1 VFGDML
7 ELGENAPA
15 SHFRIGHLIAGLSV
29 DRLFAFGACAAHAAQ
44 GAKEGGM
51 SGAAIDHTTDRGR
64 LREAV
69 RGFVAEGDVVLV
81 KGSRGMR
88 LDEVAADIREVMA

>member
-1 VFGDML
+1 
-7 ELGENAPA
+7 
-15 SHFRIGHLIAGLSV
+15 V
-29 DRLFAFGACAAHAAQ
+29 DRLFAFGAGAIHSAR

-51 SGAAIDHTTDRGR
+51 SDAAINHTTDRGR

-69 RGFVAEGDVVLV
+69 RGFVREGDVVLV

-88 LDEVAADIREVMA
+88 LEEVAADLMEVMA

>member
-1 VFGDML
+1 
-7 ELGENAPA
+7 
-15 SHFRIGHLIAGLSV
+15 
-29 DRLFAFGACAAHAAQ
+29 
-44 GAKEGGM
+44 M
-51 SGAAIDHTTDRGR
+51 SDAAIHHTADRGR

-88 LDEVAADIREVMA
+88 LDEVAADIMEDMA